1 MTEAA
6 ITPPLSPALTMVV
19 QARMVEQR
27 IEAGLA
33 PLGLSMRKF
42 GVLGHLRATPGLSFS
57 ALARRAGIK
66 VQSLHPIIDALTG
79 EGYVR
84 TVGEVS
90 QGRAATLELT
100 DEGVEAV
107 ESGSRLLAEVDQSVF
122 SAGEWA
128 VLGEALNG
136 IAVAYLRRGGVG
148 QQPGT

>member
-1 MTEAA
+1 MTETA
-6 ITPPLSPALTMVV
+6 IAPPLSPGLTMVL
-19 QARMVEQR
+19 QARMVEER

-42 GVLGHLRATPGLSFS
+42 GILGHLRATPGLSFS

-84 TVGEVS
+84 TVGGVS

-100 DEGVEAV
+100 DAGIKAV
-107 ESGSRLLAEVDQSVF
+107 ESGSLVLGDVDRAVF
-122 SAGEWA
+122 STGEWA
-128 VLGEALNG
+128 VLGDALNQV
-136 IAVAYLRRGGVG
+136 ALAYLRRGAAEA
-148 QQPGT
+148 

>member
-1 MTEAA
+1 MTEAP
-6 ITPPLSPALTMVV
+6 ISPPLSPALTMVL
-19 QARMVEQR
+19 QARLVEER
-27 IEAGLA
+27 IEAELA

-66 VQSLHPIIDALTG
+66 VQSLHPIIDALKG

-100 DEGVEAV
+100 DAGIEAV
-107 ESGSRLLAEVDQSVF
+107 ESGSRLLGEVDRSMF
-122 SAGEWA
+122 ATGEWA

-136 IAVAYLRRGGVG
+136 IAVAYLRRGAAEK
-148 QQPGT
+148 